1 MQRHSHVPLPVC
13 LPTTIIWL
21 KKAHHNGS
29 RPSFVNCPSSF
40 AMVKRP
46 SWLGGSRTRA
56 HAHASGSGSS
66 TPQPL
71 AATSIESGHTTL
83 ATRSAEKLAPDA
95 AASAKTTKL
104 KRAGGIDAVIIG
116 AGLSGLIAADELSR
130 AGLKVKVLEA
140 NDRVGG
146 RTLDRRLDGGNAIE
160 MGGQWIGPGQTE
172 ILQLIQELGLDTHNT
187 YDQGQNIYRSTSGSV
202 KRYNEMIPCGVLAS
216 LDLLV
221 ATRKI
226 NSLSKSVP
234 AKTPCRAKNAR
245 YYDERSIGTWIDDSM
260 WTFEAKQLFR
270 MAIKAVYAE
279 DAESISFLDLLAT
292 VAGAGGDI
300 EQVLSDAQTTRIV
313 QGPQEI
319 SQRLAARLPGST
331 LELGQKVSGIH
342 KVGVDMYEV
351 STSQGETYN
360 APVVVITPPRPLICQ
375 IDFKPQL
382 PSGLI
387 QYYRRQPMGSAIKF
401 NVIYP
406 TPFWREAGL
415 SGAMI
420 NADETSPVQMTY
432 DNSPADGKQGA
443 IVAFVLGNN
452 SRRFL
457 HQNADAEQRKQI
469 VLDFLVTLFGAQARE
484 ATQVLE
490 MNWTLAPFA
499 TGGYGSFN
507 PPGVLTSF
515 EEDERDEMS
524 RVGNLYFAGDA
535 TSEIW
540 QGYMEGALL
549 SGRRVASR
557 IVESFE
563 APSEGAM

>member
-1 MQRHSHVPLPVC
+1 MA
-13 LPTTIIWL
+13 W
-21 KKAHHNGS
+21 
-29 RPSFVNCPSSF
+29 
-40 AMVKRP
+40 KRP
-46 SWLGGSRTRA
+46 TWLGGSGDSDKSKPSTSSDQSTLTQKRGPS
-56 HAHASGSGSS
+56 HEVVPASDSDS
-66 TPQPL
+66 
-71 AATSIESGHTTL
+71 TTL
-83 ATRSAEKLAPDA
+83 ASRPATGKRRSTFRVAAP
-95 AASAKTTKL
+95 TTKL
-104 KRAGGIDAVIIG
+104 KRTGDVDVVVIG

-130 AGLKVKVLEA
+130 AGLGVKVLEA

-146 RTLDRRLDGGNAIE
+146 RTLDMRIDDGNVIE
-160 MGGQWIGPGQTE
+160 MGGQWIGPGQNQ
-172 ILQLIQELGLDTHNT
+172 ILQLIKELGLETHNT
-187 YDQGQNIYRSTSGSV
+187 YDEGLSIYRSTDGKV
-202 KRYNEMIPCGVLAS
+202 KSYKEMIPCGILPS
-216 LDLLV
+216 LDLLM
-221 ATRKI
+221 AIRKI

-234 AKTPCRAKNAR
+234 AKTPGQAKNAR
-245 YYDERSIGTWIDDSM
+245 YWDERSIGCWIDDAM
-260 WTFEAKQLFR
+260 WTSEAKQLFR

-279 DAESISFLDLLAT
+279 DSESISFLDLLAT

-313 QGPQEI
+313 QGPQAI
-319 SQRLAARLPGST
+319 SERLAARLPKDA
-331 LELGQKVSGIH
+331 LQLNQKVLNIH
-342 KVGVDMYEV
+342 RADDDTTTPPEEALYEV
-351 STSQGETYN
+351 STVQGLSIK
-360 APVVVITPPRPLICQ
+360 APVVIITPPRPLICQ
-375 IDFKPQL
+375 MDFQPPL

-401 NVIYP
+401 NVVYSS
-406 TPFWREAGL
+406 PFWRAAGL

-420 NADETSPVQMTY
+420 NADGMSPVQMTY
-432 DNSPADGKQGA
+432 DNSPADAKHGT

-457 HQNADAEQRKQI
+457 HQNPDAETRKRI
-469 VLDFLVTLFGAQARE
+469 VLDFLATLFGPEALN

-490 MNWTLAPFA
+490 MNWTLAPYA

-524 RVGNLYFAGDA
+524 KIGNLFFAGDA

-557 IVESFE
+557 IISTFE
-563 APSEGAM
+563 P

>member
-1 MQRHSHVPLPVC
+1 
-13 LPTTIIWL
+13 
-21 KKAHHNGS
+21 
-29 RPSFVNCPSSF
+29 
-40 AMVKRP
+40 MVWRP
-46 SWLGGSRTRA
+46 SWLGGSNNKQRREANAEQSSLLKGGRTKEQEPA
-56 HAHASGSGSS
+56 SYDSGS
-66 TPQPL
+66 
-71 AATSIESGHTTL
+71 TTL
-83 ATRSAEKLAPDA
+83 TAQSIIGAGGSVKDVPR
-95 AASAKTTKL
+95 KL
-104 KRAGGIDAVIIG
+104 KKTGDVDVVIVG
-116 AGLSGLIAADELSR
+116 AGLSGLIAADELTR
-130 AGLKVKVLEA
+130 AGFGVKVLEA

-146 RTLDRRLDGGNAIE
+146 RTLDMRLDDGNAIE

-172 ILQLIQELGLDTHNT
+172 ILQLIKELGLDTHNT
-187 YDQGQNIYRSTSGSV
+187 YDQGRSIYRSTDGKV
-202 KRYNEMIPCGVLAS
+202 KQYKEMIPCGIIPS
-216 LDLLV
+216 LDLLL

-234 AKTPCRAKNAR
+234 AKTPCSAKNAR
-245 YYDERSIGTWIDDSM
+245 FWDERSIGTWIDDSM
-260 WTFEAKQLFR
+260 WTFEARQLFR

-279 DAESISFLDLLAT
+279 DSESISFLDLLAT

-300 EQVLSDAQTTRIV
+300 EQVLNDAQTTRII
-313 QGPQEI
+313 QGPQAI
-319 SQRLAARLPGST
+319 SERLAARLPEGT
-331 LELGQKVSGIH
+331 LELNH
-342 KVGVDMYEV
+342 KVYSVHKAKENSSSDQQIAYKV
-351 STSQGETYN
+351 TTIQGQQYK
-360 APVVVITPPRPLICQ
+360 APVVIITPPRPLICQ
-375 IDFKPQL
+375 LDFQPPL

-387 QYYRRQPMGSAIKF
+387 QYYRRQPMGSVIKF

-406 TPFWREAGL
+406 TPFWRTAGL

-432 DNSPADGKQGA
+432 DNSPADGKHGV

-452 SRRFL
+452 SRRFF
-457 HQNADAEQRKQI
+457 HQNPDEQERKRI
-469 VLDFLVTLFGAQARE
+469 VLDFLATLFGPEAQK

-490 MNWTLAPFA
+490 MNWTLAPYA

-524 RVGNLYFAGDA
+524 KVDNLFFAGDA

-557 IVESFE
+557 IISTFE
-563 APSEGAM
+563 G

>member
-1 MQRHSHVPLPVC
+1 MSHD
-13 LPTTIIWL
+13 
-21 KKAHHNGS
+21 GDS
-29 RPSFVNCPSSF
+29 
-40 AMVKRP
+40 
-46 SWLGGSRTRA
+46 
-56 HAHASGSGSS
+56 
-66 TPQPL
+66 
-71 AATSIESGHTTL
+71 TTL
-83 ATRSAEKLAPDA
+83 AAQSCRKSTDGSQAMTPR
-95 AASAKTTKL
+95 KL
-104 KRAGGIDAVIIG
+104 KRSGALDVVIIG

-130 AGLKVKVLEA
+130 AGLSVKVLEA

-146 RTLDRRLDGGNAIE
+146 RTLDRRLEDGNAIE

-172 ILQLIQELGLDTHNT
+172 ILQLIKELSLDTHNT
-187 YDQGQNIYRSTSGSV
+187 YDQGSSIYRSTGG
-202 KRYNEMIPCGVLAS
+202 KIKQYKEMIPCGIIPS
-216 LDLLV
+216 LDLLM

-226 NSLSKSVP
+226 NSLSKGVP

-245 YYDERSIGTWIDDSM
+245 YWDERSIGTWIDDKM
-260 WTFEAKQLFR
+260 WTSEAKQLFR

-279 DAESISFLDLLAT
+279 DSESISFLDLLAT

-313 QGPQEI
+313 QGPQQI
-319 SQRLAARLPGST
+319 SERLAARLPNGT
-331 LELGQKVSGIH
+331 IELNRKVF
-342 KVGVDMYEV
+342 GVHRIQDEADNPSKDVLYRV
-351 STSQGETYN
+351 SATGDQQYY
-360 APVVVITPPRPLICQ
+360 APIVIVTPPRPLICQ
-375 IDFKPQL
+375 IDFQPSL

-401 NVIYP
+401 NVIFP
-406 TPFWREAGL
+406 SPFWRAAGL

-420 NADETSPVQMTY
+420 NADENSPVQMTY
-432 DNSPADGKQGA
+432 DNSPANGNHGV

-457 HQNADAEQRKQI
+457 HQNPDAEERKRV
-469 VLDFLVTLFGAQARE
+469 VLEFLSTLFGPQARD
-484 ATQVLE
+484 ATEVLE
-490 MNWTLAPFA
+490 MNWTLAPYA

-524 RVGNLYFAGDA
+524 KVGNLYFAGDA

-557 IVESFE
+557 IIETFE
-563 APSEGAM
+563 R

>member
-1 MQRHSHVPLPVC
+1 MA
-13 LPTTIIWL
+13 W
-21 KKAHHNGS
+21 
-29 RPSFVNCPSSF
+29 
-40 AMVKRP
+40 KRP
-46 SWLGGSRTRA
+46 AWLGGSGNTDNSQPSSSKGQPVPPLKARGRSHETR
-56 HAHASGSGSS
+56 SS
-66 TPQPL
+66 
-71 AATSIESGHTTL
+71 ESDSTTL
-83 ATRSAEKLAPDA
+83 AS
-95 AASAKTTKL
+95 SSTTSGPGKATKAGTATSTL
-104 KRAGGIDAVIIG
+104 KRTGDVDVVVIG

-130 AGLKVKVLEA
+130 RGLGVKVLEA

-146 RTLDRRLDGGNAIE
+146 RTLDVQLEDGNVVE
-160 MGGQWIGPGQTE
+160 MGGQWIGPGQTQ
-172 ILQLIQELGLDTHNT
+172 ILQLIKELGLETHDT
-187 YDQGQNIYRSTSGSV
+187 YDQGRSIYRSTDGKV
-202 KRYNEMIPCGVLAS
+202 KTYKDMIPCGILPS
-216 LDLLV
+216 LDLLR

-234 AKTPCRAKNAR
+234 AKTPCQAKDAR
-245 YYDERSIGTWIDDSM
+245 YWDERSIGCWIDDAM

-279 DAESISFLDLLAT
+279 DSESISFLDLLAT

-313 QGPQEI
+313 QGPQSI
-319 SQRLAARLPGST
+319 SERLAARLPEGT
-331 LELGQKVSGIH
+331 LQLNQKVLNIH
-342 KVGVDMYEV
+342 KADYDEATPDQEAMYNV
-351 STSQGETYN
+351 STVEGLCIK
-360 APVVVITPPRPLICQ
+360 APVVIITPPRPLICQ
-375 IDFKPQL
+375 MDFQPPL

-401 NVIYP
+401 NVVYSS
-406 TPFWREAGL
+406 PFWRAAGL
-415 SGAMI
+415 NGAMI
-420 NADETSPVQMTY
+420 NADGDSPVQMTY
-432 DNSPADGKQGA
+432 DNSPADAKHGT

-457 HQNADAEQRKQI
+457 HNNPDAEARKKI
-469 VLDFLVTLFGAQARE
+469 VLDFLATLFGPEALNAQ
-484 ATQVLE
+484 QVHE
-490 MNWTLAPFA
+490 MNWTLAPYA

-524 RVGNLYFAGDA
+524 KIGNLYFAGDA

-557 IVESFE
+557 IISTFE
-563 APSEGAM
+563 P